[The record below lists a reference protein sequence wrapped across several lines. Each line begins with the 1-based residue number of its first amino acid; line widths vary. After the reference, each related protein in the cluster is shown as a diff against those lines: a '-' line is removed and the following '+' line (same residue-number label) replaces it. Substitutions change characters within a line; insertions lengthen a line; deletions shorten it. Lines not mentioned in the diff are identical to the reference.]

1 MNKNFI
7 IAGAVIL
14 VLGLAIAIGVTLS
27 SEPVAAG
34 LPEGETT
41 VTGDLLPEFAGEN
54 DDNIALGLAA
64 PIFSAPNENSEI
76 VNLEKNGNA
85 KALLFLAHWCGYCQ
99 KEVPVVQGFIDSVG
113 VPPGVDVI
121 AIATSIDRGRENYPP
136 QRWLADEGWSETQL
150 YDLDREI
157 GNAYGLTAF
166 PYWVFLDKDLNVV
179 ARRTGNLPADMVGAL
194 LIQLANCLLY
204 TSPSPRDSR

>member
-41 VTGDLLPEFAGEN
+41 VTGDLLPEFSGEN

-76 VNLEKNGNA
+76 VTLEKNGKA

-99 KEVPVVQGFIDSVG
+99 KEVPIVQRVINTIG
-113 VPPGVDVI
+113 VPDGVEVI

-136 QRWLADEGWSETQL
+136 QKWLDEEGWSETQL
-150 YDLDREI
+150 YDLDKEI
-157 GNAYGLTAF
+157 GSAYGLNAF
-166 PYWVFLDKDLNVV
+166 PYWVFLDKDLNVI
-179 ARRTGNLPADMVGAL
+179 ARRTGNLPEETVGGL
-194 LIQLANCLLY
+194 LLQLANQ
-204 TSPSPRDSR
+204 

>member
-76 VNLEKNGNA
+76 VSLEKNGNA

-99 KEVPVVQGFIDSVG
+99 KEVPVVQGFIDSAG

-136 QRWLADEGWSETQL
+136 QKWVADEGWSETQL

-194 LIQLANCLLY
+194 LIQLANQ
-204 TSPSPRDSR
+204 

>member
-1 MNKNFI
+1 MILQERNLLNKNFI

-76 VNLEKNGNA
+76 VSLEKNGNA

-99 KEVPVVQGFIDSVG
+99 KEVPVVQGFIDSAG

-136 QRWLADEGWSETQL
+136 QKWLADEGWSETQI

-157 GNAYGLTAF
+157 GNAYGLSAF

-194 LIQLANCLLY
+194 LIQLANQ
-204 TSPSPRDSR
+204 

>member
-7 IAGAVIL
+7 IAGAIIL

-76 VNLEKNGNA
+76 VSLEKNGNA

-99 KEVPVVQGFIDSVG
+99 KEVPVVQGFIDSAG

-136 QRWLADEGWSETQL
+136 QKWLADEGWSELQL
-150 YDLDREI
+150 YDLEREI
-157 GNAYGLTAF
+157 GTYYGLNAF

-179 ARRTGNLPADMVGAL
+179 ARQTGNIPENIVLAQLV
-194 LIQLANCLLY
+194 QLANQ
-204 TSPSPRDSR
+204 

>member
-76 VNLEKNGNA
+76 VSLEKNGNA

-99 KEVPVVQGFIDSVG
+99 KEVPVVQGFIDSAG

-136 QRWLADEGWSETQL
+136 QKWLADEGWSETQL

-157 GNAYGLTAF
+157 GNAYGLSAF
-166 PYWVFLDKDLNVV
+166 PYWVFLDKDLNIV

-194 LIQLANCLLY
+194 LIQLANQ
-204 TSPSPRDSR
+204 

>member
-64 PIFSAPNENSEI
+64 PLFSAPNENSEI
-76 VNLEKNGNA
+76 VSLEKNGNA

-99 KEVPVVQGFIDSVG
+99 KEVPVVQGFIDSAG

-136 QRWLADEGWSETQL
+136 QKWLADEGWRETQL

-157 GNAYGLTAF
+157 GNAYGLSAF
-166 PYWVFLDKDLNVV
+166 TYWVFLDKDLNVV

-194 LIQLANCLLY
+194 LIQLANQ
-204 TSPSPRDSR
+204 

>member
-76 VNLEKNGNA
+76 VSLEKNGNA

-99 KEVPVVQGFIDSVG
+99 KEVPIVQNLIDTVG
-113 VPPGVDVI
+113 VPDGVEVI
-121 AIATSIDRGRENYPP
+121 AIATAIDRGRENYPP
-136 QRWLADEGWSETQL
+136 QKWLADEGWSELQL
-150 YDLDREI
+150 YDLEREI
-157 GNAYGLTAF
+157 GTAYGLNAF

-179 ARRTGNLPADMVGAL
+179 ARQTGNIPENLS
-194 LIQLANCLLY
+194 LIHI
-204 TSPSPRDSR
+204 

>member
-34 LPEGETT
+34 LPEGETS
-41 VTGDLLPEFAGEN
+41 VEGNFLPAFAGDN
-54 DDNIALGLAA
+54 DDNVASGLPA
-64 PIFSAPNENSEI
+64 PIFSAPNEFSEI
-76 VNLEKNGNA
+76 VSLEKNGNA

-99 KEVPVVQGFIDSVG
+99 KEVPVVQAFIDSAG

-136 QRWLADEGWSETQL
+136 QKWLADEGWSETQL

-157 GNAYGLTAF
+157 GNAYGLSAF

-194 LIQLANCLLY
+194 LIQLGNQ
-204 TSPSPRDSR
+204 

>member
-76 VNLEKNGNA
+76 VSLEKNGNA

-99 KEVPVVQGFIDSVG
+99 KEVPIVQRVINTIG
-113 VPPGVDVI
+113 VPDGVEVI

-136 QRWLADEGWSETQL
+136 QKWLDEEGWSETQL
-150 YDLDREI
+150 YDLDKEI
-157 GNAYGLTAF
+157 GSAYGLNAF
-166 PYWVFLDKDLNVV
+166 PYWVFLDKDLNVI
-179 ARRTGNLPADMVGAL
+179 ARRTGNLPEETVGGL
-194 LIQLANCLLY
+194 LLQLANQ
-204 TSPSPRDSR
+204 

>member
-7 IAGAVIL
+7 IAGVVVL

-34 LPEGETT
+34 LPEGEITIS
-41 VTGDLLPEFAGEN
+41 GEPLPEFAGQN
-54 DDNIALGLAA
+54 DLDIVAGLPA
-64 PIFSAPNENSEI
+64 PTFSAPNENSEI
-76 VNLEKNGNA
+76 ISLEKNGNA

-99 KEVPVVQGFIDSVG
+99 KELPIVQNLINTVG
-113 VPPGVDVI
+113 VPKGVEVI
-121 AIATSIDRGRENYPP
+121 AVATAIDRGRENYPP
-136 QRWLADEGWSETQL
+136 QKWLADEGWSELQL
-150 YDLDREI
+150 YDLEREI
-157 GNAYGLTAF
+157 GAAYGLNAF

-194 LIQLANCLLY
+194 LIQLANQ
-204 TSPSPRDSR
+204 

>member
-54 DDNIALGLAA
+54 DDNVAAGLAA
-64 PIFSAPNENSEI
+64 PIFSAPNEKTVMQKLYYS
-76 VNLEKNGNA
+76 
-85 KALLFLAHWCGYCQ
+85 LLTGVGTVKKKFL
-99 KEVPVVQGFIDSVG
+99 
-113 VPPGVDVI
+113 
-121 AIATSIDRGRENYPP
+121 
-136 QRWLADEGWSETQL
+136 
-150 YDLDREI
+150 
-157 GNAYGLTAF
+157 
-166 PYWVFLDKDLNVV
+166 
-179 ARRTGNLPADMVGAL
+179 
-194 LIQLANCLLY
+194 
-204 TSPSPRDSR
+204 

>member
-1 MNKNFI
+1 LNKNFI

-41 VTGDLLPEFAGEN
+41 VTGDLLPEFSGEN
-54 DDNIALGLAA
+54 DDNIALGLPA

-76 VNLEKNGNA
+76 VTLEKNGNA

-99 KEVPVVQGFIDSVG
+99 KEVPIVQRVINTIG
-113 VPPGVDVI
+113 VPDGVEVI

-136 QRWLADEGWSETQL
+136 QKWLDEEGWSETQL
-150 YDLDREI
+150 YDLDKEI
-157 GNAYGLTAF
+157 GSAYGLNAF
-166 PYWVFLDKDLNVV
+166 PYWVFLDKDLNVI
-179 ARRTGNLPADMVGAL
+179 ARRTGNLPEETVGGL
-194 LIQLANCLLY
+194 LLQLANQ
-204 TSPSPRDSR
+204 

>member
-76 VNLEKNGNA
+76 VSLEKNGNA

-113 VPPGVDVI
+113 VPQGVDVI

-194 LIQLANCLLY
+194 LIQLANQ
-204 TSPSPRDSR
+204 

>member
-76 VNLEKNGNA
+76 VSLEKNGNA

-99 KEVPVVQGFIDSVG
+99 KEVPVVQGFIDSSG

-136 QRWLADEGWSETQL
+136 QKWLADEGWSESQL

-157 GNAYGLTAF
+157 GNAYGLSAF

-194 LIQLANCLLY
+194 LIQLANQ
-204 TSPSPRDSR
+204 

>member
-1 MNKNFI
+1 LNKNFI
-7 IAGAVIL
+7 IAGAVVL

-34 LPEGETT
+34 LPEGEIS
-41 VTGDLLPEFAGEN
+41 VVGDSLPQYAGEN
-54 DDNIALGLAA
+54 DDNVALGLAA
-64 PIFSAPNENSEI
+64 PTFSAPDQNSEI
-76 VNLEKNGNA
+76 FQLEKNGNS

-99 KEVPVVQGFIDSVG
+99 QEVPVVQRFIDSNG
-113 VPPGVDVI
+113 VPPGIDVI
-121 AIATSIDRGRENYPP
+121 AVATSIDRGRDNYPP
-136 QRWLADEGWSETQL
+136 QEWLEREGWSETQI

-157 GNAYGLTAF
+157 GEAYGLNAF

-194 LIQLANCLLY
+194 LIQLANQ
-204 TSPSPRDSR
+204 

>member
-7 IAGAVIL
+7 IAGAVVL

-34 LPEGETT
+34 LPEGEIT
-41 VTGDLLPEFAGEN
+41 VSGDPLPEFAGQN
-54 DDNIALGLAA
+54 DLDIVAGLPA
-64 PIFSAPNENSEI
+64 PTFSAPNENSEI
-76 VNLEKNGNA
+76 ISLEKNGNA

-99 KEVPVVQGFIDSVG
+99 KEVPIVQNLIDTVG
-113 VPPGVDVI
+113 VPDGVEII

-136 QRWLADEGWSETQL
+136 QKWLADEGWSETQL

-157 GNAYGLTAF
+157 GNAYGLSAF

-194 LIQLANCLLY
+194 LIQLANQ
-204 TSPSPRDSR
+204 